1 VYCVINSFTYYQGGG
16 IRWNYEQNSDRHR
29 TLRMG
34 NPAVKPLVPILPFA
48 ATIGAARAHYFSRR
62 RGYPQSGDCP
72 AVEDLPTNGAV
83 VAGTVPGFAF
93 AGVGERCAP
102 PGSKNQDCPGKVK
115 AIVQATLH
123 STPRGATHWST
134 RTMTR
139 AQGFS
144 EATVRRIWKRYR
156 LQPHRVKTFK
166 LSRDPRFIEKLHDI
180 VGLYLNPPDK
190 ALVWCVDEKS
200 QIQAL
205 ERTEPLLPLRPAC
218 WPNRHTITS
227 AMGRPLSSPP
237 SACSMG
243 KSSATP
249 CRVIAIL
256 SGSLIFSKMP
266 SCFKIS
272 RTLQRP

>member
-1 VYCVINSFTYYQGGG
+1 MSKTATAIELSGWETQQLS
-16 IRWNYEQNSDRHR
+16 RWSRSCRSPQR
-29 TLRMG
+29 
-34 NPAVKPLVPILPFA
+34 LVQ
-48 ATIGAARAHYFSRR
+48 RAHIISLAAEGIPSQEIARRLKISRPTVQLWR
-62 RGYPQSGDCP
+62 ERFL
-72 AVEDLPTNGAV
+72 ALRLPGLEKDAPR
-83 VAGTVPGFAF
+83 PGRKAKI
-93 AGVGERCAP
+93 A
-102 PGSKNQDCPGKVK
+102 PGKVK

-156 LQPHRVKTFK
+156 LQPYRVKTFK

-243 KSSATP
+243 KLSATP